1 MSDIEFNF
9 EKFVADIEKRNDSLA
24 EEKRN
29 PNHVID
35 IDEKRRLREKMY
47 QEKWQNST
55 KWER

>member
-9 EKFVADIEKRNDSLA
+9 EKFVTDIEKRNDSLA